1 MMDID
6 KENIRFKVK
15 SKIPLPTEPLPP
27 IPQNVLKR
35 QQETE
40 MERHP
45 LKTINQQSNN
55 IVNNAGP
62 SHKNEKVEKIKT
74 KAKCPVKINTRHV
87 TVRQNTEDLDWDY
100 KVFKDDTVVKKCSVI
115 VISDDECALD
125 ESKHKESRYFN
136 DNRQKNCLAETK
148 KAVTP
153 ALKSPTL
160 EPNKVRNIKR
170 SLKRPHSREL
180 QGLSP
185 MLNYDKGDERH
196 RRRLF
201 NECLQ
206 DKLQSYIQ
214 SPDSLKKS
222 YMKCLN
228 RDYTADIFT
237 YLMNVENR
245 TEQPRITSIT
255 RACVINWLMKVNG
268 SDGNPA
274 VIQSA
279 IWYLDSVLA
288 VGHVQIEKLQ
298 LVAAACYWI
307 AQKIHGT
314 AATAKRLVKFSSHAF
329 TAGNLVAAEKAVLY
343 KLKFPCQPIVPQEFI
358 TYLSWWCDNLHP
370 GEIEV
375 AATFVCISGLM
386 TDKDLCN
393 ECPSVIGAAAVRNAV
408 LLLRKKEAMVKLQT
422 NPIFIAAVKKT
433 SNISYV
439 CSLQRNGVRLISKPL
454 YEYKAP
460 LEYYGTPPHYIA
472 QKIISSVNELAI
484 INKRVVSA

>member
-1 MMDID
+1 MDID
-6 KENIRFKVK
+6 KENIRMKVK

-40 MERHP
+40 NERHP

-74 KAKCPVKINTRHV
+74 KIKCPVKINARHV

-100 KVFKDDTVVKKCSVI
+100 KVFKDESIQDCSVI

-125 ESKHKESRYFN
+125 ESKHKELRYFN
-136 DNRQKNCLAETK
+136 DNRQKNCLGETK
-148 KAVTP
+148 KAATP

-185 MLNYDKGDERH
+185 KVKYEKGDERH

-201 NECLQ
+201 HERLQ
-206 DKLQSYIQ
+206 DNLQ

-228 RDYTADIFT
+228 RDYTADLFT
-237 YLMNVENR
+237 YLLNVENR
-245 TEQPRITSIT
+245 TVLPRIPNIT
-255 RACVINWLMKVNG
+255 RACVINWLIKVNG

-279 IWYLDSVLA
+279 IWYLDSILA
-288 VGHVQIEKLQ
+288 VGHVQLEKLQ

-307 AQKIHGT
+307 AQKIHGQ
-314 AATAKRLVKFSSHAF
+314 AVTAKRLVRFASHAF
-329 TAGNLVAAEKAVLY
+329 TTGNLLAAEKAVLY
-343 KLKFPCQPIVPQEFI
+343 KLKFPSQPVVPQEFI

-386 TDKDLCN
+386 IDKVLCN

-422 NPIFIAAVKKT
+422 NPVFKAAVKKT

-439 CSLQRNGVRLISKPL
+439 CSVQRRGVRLISTPL

-460 LEYYGTPPHYIA
+460 LEYYGTPPHYVA
-472 QKIISSVNELAI
+472 QKIISSANELAI
-484 INKRVVSA
+484 IDTRVVPA